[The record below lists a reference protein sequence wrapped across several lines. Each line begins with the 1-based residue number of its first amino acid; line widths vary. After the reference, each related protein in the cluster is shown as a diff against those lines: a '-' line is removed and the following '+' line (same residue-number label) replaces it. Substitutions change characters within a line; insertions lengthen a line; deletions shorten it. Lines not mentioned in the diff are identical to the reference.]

1 MNNPVYTVNRLRWAG
16 HVIRLEEENPAIRVL
31 AAVVEGK
38 RQRGRPKLRWEDGVM
53 DDARKL
59 GEKKLEECCKEQGR
73 LAEASE
79 EGLGSNRAVAPMM
92 MMMI

>member
-1 MNNPVYTVNRLRWAG
+1 MGRTCYS
-16 HVIRLEEENPAIRVL
+16 IRGTEPCKRVL

-59 GEKKLEECCKEQGR
+59 GEKNWRNAARSKDGWRKLLRKVRAQI
-73 LAEASE
+73 
-79 EGLGSNRAVAPMM
+79 GLLRR
-92 MMMI
+92 